1 MIDILS
7 MLSSK
12 ASAAFSRAKETRS
25 GIKVTGFVGNGFC
38 GFPTVITYS
47 DAVKQLDSG
56 KFDGNL
62 IGGLSIVSAIHQGG
76 IKGWYQPN
84 DEQMMLVWR
93 WTIACLF
100 ILELEQKRDFTLEA
114 THGIE
119 EHAAVYAS
127 NQGDKFVYPSSER
140 FSLAA
145 FIEDM
150 AIDKFGYQQGIKM
163 AMMIYGGMTENS
175 SKGGGLIL
183 SQWGKAI
190 MGIIHDRFLEKEKK
204 EVYQSTMSKH

>member
-12 ASAAFSRAKETRS
+12 ASASFARAKETLK
-25 GIKVTGFVGNGFC
+25 GIKVTGLVGNGFC

-56 KFDGNL
+56 VFDGNL
-62 IGGLSIVSAIHQGG
+62 VAGLSIVSAIHQGG

-84 DEQMMLVWR
+84 DEQMLIVWR

-100 ILELEQKRDFTLEA
+100 ILELDQERNYALEA
-114 THGIE
+114 EHGIE
-119 EHAAVYAS
+119 EHAALYAS
-127 NQGDKFVYPSSER
+127 SQGCMFVHPSSER

-150 AIDKFGYQQGIKM
+150 AIDKFGCQQGTRM
-163 AMMIYGGMTENS
+163 ATMIYGGMTEKSNN
-175 SKGGGLIL
+175 GGGLIL
-183 SQWGKAI
+183 SQWGRVI
-190 MGIIHDRFLEKEKK
+190 MRIIHEGTIEPGKK
-204 EVYQSTMSKH
+204 EVHQPAMAKH

>member
-12 ASAAFSRAKETRS
+12 ASAAFYRAKETRN

-38 GFPTVITYS
+38 GFPAVITYS

-119 EHAAVYAS
+119 EHAALYAS
-127 NQGDKFVYPSSER
+127 NQGDMFVYPSSER